1 MVAGFKRVPPQG
13 AAVAAV
19 FAAVLAAALPVQV
32 HGLRD
37 LCYPFHQGAAE
48 TFLGIALLLQVRV
61 VGEHLLPFIDFQL
74 GVQLLQFILER
85 EKGDCKCSTDFKEL
99 PTV

>member
-1 MVAGFKRVPPQG
+1 MTRLNRWDHDLTMVARFKWVSSQG

-19 FAAVLAAALPVQV
+19 FAAVLTTALPVYV

-48 TFLGIALLLQVRV
+48 SFLGVALLLEVRV
-61 VGEHLLPFIDFQL
+61 VGEHLLTFVDFQL
-74 GVQLLQFILER
+74 GVQLLQLIL
-85 EKGDCKCSTDFKEL
+85 KK
-99 PTV
+99 